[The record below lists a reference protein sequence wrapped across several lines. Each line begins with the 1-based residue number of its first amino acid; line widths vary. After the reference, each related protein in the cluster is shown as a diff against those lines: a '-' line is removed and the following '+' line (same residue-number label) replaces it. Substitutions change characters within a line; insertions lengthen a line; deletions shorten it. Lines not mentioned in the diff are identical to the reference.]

1 MNQEK
6 TIRQRLKDG
15 ETVFGMFYKLNSPAA
30 VEMIEIGRA
39 HV

>member
-15 ETVFGMFYKLNSPAA
+15 ETVFGMFYKLKDRKS
-30 VEMIEIGRA
+30 V
-39 HV
+39 V